1 MDNNTNNIATGTA
14 VEGTEKATQTGAA
27 TGTATGADTNP
38 AEETIT
44 VSKADYNKAIQ
55 SAEDKLRTSYSKK
68 IKELEDKIAALTPP
82 EKTDAER
89 DFEQR
94 VADLERKEKENEEK
108 SRVLSLKASLQSHNL
123 DGDMADYLKADVDAD
138 AFSAAIEKVVA
149 ARMAAG
155 GYKPTGHQ
163 ANQPLTKAEYDKM
176 SYDEKVELFRRDPKA
191 RERFKH

>member
-1 MDNNTNNIATGTA
+1 MDNNTNNTATGTAAEGTEKETQTGIATGT
-14 VEGTEKATQTGAA
+14 
-27 TGTATGADTNP
+27 DTNP

-44 VSKADYNKAIQ
+44 MSKADYNKAIQ

-68 IKELEDKIAALTPP
+68 IKELEDKVAALTPP

-94 VADLERKEKENEEK
+94 LADLERKEKENEEK

-138 AFSAAIEKVVA
+138 AFSAAIEKAISARVA
-149 ARMAAG
+149 AS

-163 ANQPLTKAEYDKM
+163 NNQPVTKEQFNKM
-176 SYDEKVELFRRDPKA
+176 SYDERVELYNRSPELYK
-191 RERFKH
+191 RFKK

>member
-1 MDNNTNNIATGTA
+1 MDNNTNNTATGTA
-14 VEGTEKATQTGAA
+14 AEGTEKATQAGAA
-27 TGTATGADTNP
+27 TGTDTNL

-44 VSKADYNKAIQ
+44 MSKADYNKAIQ

-68 IKELEDKIAALTPP
+68 IKELEDKVAALTPP

-94 VADLERKEKENEEK
+94 LADLERKEKENEEK
-108 SRVLSLKASLQSHNL
+108 SRVLSLRASLQSHNL

-191 RERFKH
+191 RERFKR